1 MSRRKYN
8 IDSWI
13 NPVKKSAAN
22 FSILHYPSLASPGAF
37 TFITITNMKECQW
50 NSHFPPKP
58 KVLSKK
64 NVRKRSAE
72 PWWSSH
78 YRDQILWQVGPQKLG
93 ILEEFVWG
101 LNKSNCGGPMGEIP
115 LYYIALIL
123 PVVKKTQNLFVMGGA
138 AQAGQG
144 IVWIRGARW
153 ASEHLREMRNT
164 RVTRPTT
171 LKFKT
176 L

>member
-13 NPVKKSAAN
+13 NPVKIGCQ
-22 FSILHYPSLASPGAF
+22 FLHTALPISGHSLGLYLHHHYKHEGMSVEL
-37 TFITITNMKECQW
+37 TF
-50 NSHFPPKP
+50 PKP

-72 PWWSSH
+72 PRSSSH

-101 LNKSNCGGPMGEIP
+101 LNKSNCGGPMGGIP

-123 PVVKKTQNLFVMGGA
+123 PVVKKTQNLFVMVGA

-153 ASEHLREMRNT
+153 TSEHLREMRNT
-164 RVTRPTT
+164 RVTWPTT
-171 LKFKT
+171 LKFNT